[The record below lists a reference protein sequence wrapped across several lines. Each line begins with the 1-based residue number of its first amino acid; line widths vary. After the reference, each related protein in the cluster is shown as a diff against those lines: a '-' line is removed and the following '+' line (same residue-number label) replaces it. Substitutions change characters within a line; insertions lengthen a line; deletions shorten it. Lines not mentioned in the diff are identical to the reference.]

1 MHYYDYASHF
11 YTAALYHIYKI
22 ANDID
27 LINEYSIFYKKLIVS
42 IFYKEA
48 AYKKLL
54 LLYLQLR
61 YIDCS

>member
-27 LINEYSIFYKKLIVS
+27 LINEYSIFYK
-42 IFYKEA
+42 EA